1 MTTTMFA
8 EPPAKPGRG
17 GARPGAGR
25 PRKATAAGTA
35 FRSPTDEL
43 EARMS
48 AEVAQPDANQR
59 YAEARAEHERIKVD
73 QRALRLKV
81 ESGEYLPR
89 AAFRAATAT
98 ALAQL
103 AQHLRGVGDLLESD
117 GLDPEWCEK
126 VEAEIDRAL
135 ANCGNAFKA
144 THERL
149 NA

>member
-25 PRKATAAGTA
+25 PRKVTPSTFAD
-35 FRSPTDEL
+35 STDEL
-43 EARMS
+43 ESRIAAES
-48 AEVAQPDANQR
+48 AQLDANQR

-103 AQHLRGVGDLLESD
+103 AQHLRGVGDLLESN

-144 THERL
+144 THERS